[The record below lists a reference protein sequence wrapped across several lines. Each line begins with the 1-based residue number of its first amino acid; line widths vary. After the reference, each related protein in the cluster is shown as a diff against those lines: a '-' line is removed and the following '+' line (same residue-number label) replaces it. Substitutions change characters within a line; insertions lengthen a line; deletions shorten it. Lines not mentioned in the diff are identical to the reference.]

1 MDLCFYLEEDLHFA
15 TANVRMVFGIVNQ
28 HGDFLRSDLL
38 SAIAEHKQHR
48 VDHVAFATAVG
59 TDDRGEAFVKR
70 PQVLFAGI
78 RLEVFV
84 LNVGDHK
91 ARALALEG
99 QRWRRWRRDINTVN
113 VDPAILIA
121 NFFASIFNLI
131 LENQGEQ
138 VKSQNR

>member
-1 MDLCFYLEEDLHFA
+1 MVDLCSYLEEDLHFA
-15 TANVRMVFGIVNQ
+15 TTNVGMVFGVVNQ
-28 HGDFLRSDLL
+28 NGDFLGPDLL
-38 SAIAEHKQHR
+38 GAIAEHKQHR

-91 ARALALEG
+91 ARALALKG

-113 VDPAILIA
+113 VDPAIFVA
-121 NFFASIFNLI
+121 NFFAAVFNLI
-131 LENQGEQ
+131 LEN
-138 VKSQNR
+138 KKNM